1 MRFII
6 IGLGNFGANLG
17 ARLCEM
23 GHEVIGIDS
32 REQVVEEYKDRFTGT
47 VCLNSTDEL
56 AMRSQP
62 IKDVDSVVVAIGED
76 WAASIQTT
84 ALLKKLGAKNIV
96 GRSLSTLHETV
107 LHGLNI
113 TTVVNPEAEA
123 ATAIANKLV
132 SNRVKATYNL
142 TDDMAMYEIEVP
154 NDFLNQTPNDC
165 QMTSK
170 YEMTLVAVKRKTIKQ
185 NIIGKDIETRV
196 GKYIFNEPYHFEKGD
211 IMIVCATPIGFNKF
225 AEAYLK

>member
-6 IGLGNFGANLG
+6 IGLGNFGASLG
-17 ARLCEM
+17 VRLCEM

-32 REQVVEEYKDRFTGT
+32 HEQIVEEYKDKLTGT
-47 VCLNSTDEL
+47 ICLNSIDEF

-62 IKDVDSVVVAIGED
+62 IKEVDYVVVAIGED

-96 GRSLSTLHETV
+96 GRSLSPLHETV
-107 LHGLNI
+107 LHGLDVTI
-113 TTVVNPEAEA
+113 VVNPEAEA
-123 ATAIANKLV
+123 ANSIANKLV
-132 SNRVKATYNL
+132 SSRVKATYNL
-142 TDDMAMYEIEVP
+142 TNDMAMYEIEVP
-154 NDFLNQTPNDC
+154 NDFLNQTPDDC

-196 GKYIFNEPYHFEKGD
+196 GKYIFTEPYHFEKGD
-211 IMIVCATPIGFNKF
+211 IMVVCTTPKGFNKF
-225 AEAYLK
+225 AEVYLK

>member
-1 MRFII
+1 MRFIV
-6 IGLGNFGANLG
+6 IGLGNFGASLG
-17 ARLCEM
+17 AKLCEM

-32 REQVVEEYKDRFTGT
+32 REVVVEEYKDKLTGT
-47 VCLNSTDEL
+47 VCLNSVDEF

-62 IKDVDSVVVAIGED
+62 IKEVDCVIVAIGED

-84 ALLKKLGAKNIV
+84 ALLKKLGVKNIV
-96 GRSLSTLHETV
+96 GRSLSPLHETV

-132 SNRVKATYNL
+132 SDRVKATYNL
-142 TDDMAMYEIEVP
+142 TENMTMYEIEVP
-154 NDFLNQTPNDC
+154 NDFLNQTPDDC
-165 QMTSK
+165 QMTAK
-170 YEMTLVAVKRKTIKQ
+170 YEMTLVAVKRKAIKQ
-185 NIIGKDIETRV
+185 NIIGKDVETRI
-196 GKYIFNEPYHFEKGD
+196 GKYIFTEPYHFDKGD
-211 IMIVCATPIGFNKF
+211 IMVVCATPKGFNKF